1 MFRVLVGMGC
11 YVVVFTGRPK
21 YPGLSG
27 ELSALRR
34 SGLWIT
40 PLTRVI
46 SQSLF
51 LHTTHLQCLL
61 KRQISGLFSA

>member
-1 MFRVLVGMGC
+1 MFGVLVGMGC

-27 ELSALRR
+27 ELWR

-40 PLTRVI
+40 PLIRVV
-46 SQSLF
+46 SQPLF
-51 LHTTHLQCLL
+51 LHMTHLQCLL
-61 KRQISGLFSA
+61 KMQISGLFSA